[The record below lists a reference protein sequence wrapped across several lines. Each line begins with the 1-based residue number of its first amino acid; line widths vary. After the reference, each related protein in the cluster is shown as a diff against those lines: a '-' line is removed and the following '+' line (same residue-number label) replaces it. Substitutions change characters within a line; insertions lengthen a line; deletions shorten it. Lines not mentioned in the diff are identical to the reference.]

1 MTDNINIKS
10 LSDES
15 AIVTDVHLFLLVHRE
30 QTEDA
35 TFTTCQAC
43 LPVENMSPGFPHDWN
58 SSPKN
63 TEEAAMFLLIL
74 SK

>member
-1 MTDNINIKS
+1 MTDNINIRS

-43 LPVENMSPGFPHDWN
+43 LPVENMSPGFPHD
-58 SSPKN
+58 
-63 TEEAAMFLLIL
+63 
-74 SK
+74 